1 MEVIEREISKVIY
14 KAIEY
19 YCVSCVTLFKKYKNT
34 VSDIK
39 LINYKHLF

>member
-1 MEVIEREISKVIY
+1 MEIIEKEMSQVIFKE
-14 KAIEY
+14 IEY
-19 YCVSCVTLFKKYKNT
+19 YSVSCVTLFKKYKNT